1 MDFGRIRPVPNP
13 HERRAARPDGMNAAG
28 GLRLRDG
35 QAERRATRTSR
46 SGPRRTSSG
55 GPSTAA
61 TTRPTSSACSFLK
74 RLSEVQVKEP
84 RIQDRKASPFCAR
97 PVEIST
103 TFSITRVA
111 VFHFITS
118 RPWSMPCSATM
129 SRSCSRSSDASRDR
143 STSSPSLASAT
154 GSSTAGARRWRRWL
168 DCGCRAVARPAGVA
182 RRDVGDDAG
191 FRIWER
197 LVTDRPGLSMS
208 SRKWERIPKTN
219 LICALEQVMCGHS
232 SRRSSAGIRKPRFQL
247 PLFHDEEAILT

>member
-1 MDFGRIRPVPNP
+1 
-13 HERRAARPDGMNAAG
+13 MNAAG

-46 SGPRRTSSG
+46 SGPRRT
-55 GPSTAA
+55 
-61 TTRPTSSACSFLK
+61 RPTSSACSFLK

-84 RIQDRKASPFCAR
+84 RSQDRKASPFCAR

-143 STSSPSLASAT
+143 STSSPSLASVT

-168 DCGCRAVARPAGVA
+168 DLGCRAVARPAGVA

-191 FRIWER
+191 SRISPSILSNCGFCAASSATAAARSRSAFRI
-197 LVTDRPGLSMS
+197 DIYSF
-208 SRKWERIPKTN
+208 
-219 LICALEQVMCGHS
+219 
-232 SRRSSAGIRKPRFQL
+232 SSAS
-247 PLFHDEEAILT
+247 TTS